1 MVRIEVRQKAKI
13 NNQVPHLTQDTE
25 WEGDKTHT
33 KKHHIQESEEDK
45 LFPIG
50 DHKAARNRHDRHSSM
65 TKTNTNK

>member
-50 DHKAARNRHDRHSSM
+50 
-65 TKTNTNK
+65 